1 MKFNTKNPF
10 PYFHFGEE
18 ELRYL
23 INNIKQIQK
32 DFPYWSDPIN
42 WNLNIISSLLILN
55 EKKTFEFLDGI
66 IDDYDFAI
74 ICPTFAEISGLIQ
87 SKEFIVKIKE
97 ISERFKESKW
107 YEPMLE
113 HISFAE
119 KAMNNKDESST

>member
-23 INNIKQIQK
+23 INNIKK
-32 DFPYWSDPIN
+32 SKEDFPYWSAPII

-66 IDDYDFAI
+66 IDDGDFKI
-74 ICPTFAEISGLIQ
+74 ISPIFGQVSGLIQ
-87 SKEFIVKIKE
+87 SKEFINKIKE
-97 ISERFKESKW
+97 VGERFKESKW
-107 YEPMLE
+107 YELILLDINE
-113 HISFAE
+113 AE
-119 KAMNNKDESST
+119 KAMNI